1 LEIGENI
8 MSETAVLSEL
18 QIKRRELENELASL
32 SQSEKSLKND
42 LKTLEEKIIGQLE
55 EEIKAKKLALSGL
68 ESRKSDLERKLNE
81 LQGKPVD
88 LQTTEEQHANGE
100 TEEPVQ
106 QNATEENDTELTVVE
121 CQPEQTEETVQS
133 TKEDDK
139 SNWVF

>member
-1 LEIGENI
+1 

-55 EEIKAKKLALSGL
+55 EEIRAKKLVLSGL

-88 LQTTEEQHANGE
+88 LQTTEEQRATGE

-106 QNATEENDTELTVVE
+106 QNATEETDTELTVVE
-121 CQPEQTEETVQS
+121 YQPEQTEETVQS
-133 TKEDDK
+133 TKEDNK
-139 SNWVF
+139 QNWVF